1 MCPAGENS
9 DEPIELMFHK
19 PYWVWLDSYIWGKY
33 AAMHRE
39 SWSPT
44 VTVKST

>member
-9 DEPIELMFHK
+9 DEPIELILHK
-19 PYWVWLDSYIWGKY
+19 PYWVWLVVTYVVSKY

-39 SWSPT
+39 S
-44 VTVKST
+44 

>member
-9 DEPIELMFHK
+9 DEPIELILHK
-19 PYWVWLDSYIWGKY
+19 PYWVWLVTYVVSRY

-39 SWSPT
+39 S
-44 VTVKST
+44 